1 MRNTGILI
9 LLLCFRIIEVYAQH
23 APIGLMRPLD
33 DNHALAA
40 DSTDWKFHRA
50 IKELSL
56 VKNEPGVLL
65 SFGGEIREQIRYYN
79 HVNFGDVSTGTND
92 RDFYLQ
98 QRYMLHGDLQMKRFL
113 RLFVQL
119 NSCHATGKNTI
130 SPQVDRDDLSI
141 MQAFADLRFNVP
153 FPLQLRLGRQEF
165 LFGQDRILGLRD
177 GPTVRQTFDG
187 ARLTFNLKDISGDV
201 FLVQPVSYAFGIFDN
216 APRTK
221 EYVLASYWSVPLLE
235 KCSLDLYY
243 FNAQFRN
250 STYANDT
257 ANENRHSLGIRFSK
271 SSGSFTSD
279 AEFTYQIGHF
289 GQQDIRAWHLTA
301 LFGYRWQGL
310 AGRPKL
316 SVREAVYS
324 GDHEQADGVMN
335 TFRPVSTKSPVQ
347 DMVSVGSA
355 NLILFSPDVELVLS
369 KKLTFTLR
377 YLAFWRYSL
386 NDGMYPPD
394 VRKMTR
400 KTNQPGEKS
409 GKAISRGVVTELM
422 YIPNKHI
429 TVWIYGGIL
438 RAGEYILN
446 TGAGMDMGA
455 FSLRASYKF

>member
-1 MRNTGILI
+1 MRNIGILI
-9 LLLCFRIIEVYAQH
+9 LLLCFRIIEVYAQR

-40 DSTDWKFHRA
+40 DSNEWKFHRA

-56 VKNEPGVLL
+56 VKNEPGLL
-65 SFGGEIREQIRYYN
+65 FSFGGEIREHLRYYN
-79 HVNFGDVSTGTND
+79 HENFGDVNTGISD

-98 QRYMLHGDLQMKRFL
+98 QRYMLHADLQMKRFL

-141 MQAFADLRFNVP
+141 MQAFADLHLNIP
-153 FPLQLRLGRQEF
+153 FPVQLRLGRQEF

-187 ARLTFNLKDISGDV
+187 ARLTVDLKEIKGDM
-201 FLVQPVSYAFGIFDN
+201 FLVQPVSYAPGIFDN
-216 APRTK
+216 SLRTK
-221 EYVLASYWSVPLLE
+221 EYVLASYWSIPLHKRHE
-235 KCSLDLYY
+235 LDLYY
-243 FNAQFRN
+243 FDTQFRN

-257 ANENRHSLGIRFSK
+257 AHENRHSLGIRFNK
-271 SSGSFTSD
+271 KSGSFTCD
-279 AEFTYQIGHF
+279 AEFTYQFGRFGH
-289 GQQDIRAWHLTA
+289 QDIRAWHLTA

-310 AGRPKL
+310 AGKPKI
-316 SVREAVYS
+316 SVREAVFS
-324 GDHEQADGVMN
+324 GDSEHDDGIMN

-355 NLILFSPDVELVLS
+355 NIILFSPNAELVLS
-369 KKLTFTLR
+369 KKLTFTLQ

-386 NDGMYPPD
+386 NDGLYPTN

-400 KTNQPGEKS
+400 DTDVS
-409 GKAISRGVVTELM
+409 GKKLGKDISRGIVAEMM

-429 TVWIYGGIL
+429 TVWIYSGIL
-438 RAGEYILN
+438 WARDYINN
-446 TGAGMDMGA
+446 TGSGKDMEA